1 MVRDPSE
8 QSIVSAVGFTN
19 ETDSRAS
26 MVRVDKRFITE
37 KFGPMVLSAGE
48 VFDIV
53 NTKEKGELVYV
64 KIVTDNPYA
73 AVLLELDD
81 SRNQEPN
88 GETAAELIYSGR
100 TTKSDNQFFAVDGD
114 PAKGYSLVYNPMT
127 PEPYDYKIRL
137 QLLNLI
143 PRSTDVFGN
152 NLNSVGRSGLPSPAR
167 PIHMAGGSF
176 TYPGLAAVDLE
187 TFAKAMANP
196 VAAQPYAAPNVFN
209 AAAFEQDNLT
219 IGAHTPYQG
228 LAGRPV
234 FRRLPPCISAAS
246 EAKGA
251 VNIDGEQI
259 ADAETATNSTAGL
272 KVLFGSQRTDGTQLD
287 AGTYPGSPAT
297 PSTMTLTLTDDT
309 ETDASGVGA
318 IAGSD
323 AAIVG
328 KRLFVR
334 NGDTIHFPGVVTL
347 AANDG
352 GTRNKLTV
360 SPGLADIPAKFE
372 VTVDSDTQTIGTIVT
387 EAELTP
393 KILVKQIIIKRRK
406 LVSFEG

>member
-8 QSIVSAVGFTN
+8 PSIVSAVGFTS
-19 ETDSRAS
+19 ETDSRAR
-26 MVRVDKRFITE
+26 MVRADKRFITE
-37 KFGPMVLSAGE
+37 KFGPMVLSSGE

-81 SRNQEPN
+81 YRNQEPN
-88 GETAAELIYSGR
+88 GETAAELIFDNR
-100 TTKSDNQFFAVDGD
+100 TEKADNQFFAIDGD
-114 PAKGYSLVYNPMT
+114 PAKGYALVYNPMT
-127 PEPYDYKIRL
+127 PEPYDYKIRI
-137 QLLNLI
+137 QVLNLI
-143 PRSTDVFGN
+143 RRSNDPFGN
-152 NLNSVGRSGLPSPAR
+152 NLNSVGRGGLPSPAR

-176 TYPGLAAVDLE
+176 TYPGLAGASLDTV
-187 TFAKAMANP
+187 AKAMAKP
-196 VAAQPYAAPNVFN
+196 VGAQPYSAPNVFN
-209 AAAFEQDNLT
+209 PALFNDNNIS

-228 LAGRPV
+228 LAARPV
-234 FRRLPPCISAAS
+234 FRRLPPCISATS
-246 EAKGA
+246 EAKGP
-251 VNIDGEQI
+251 VTIDGEQI

-272 KVLFGSQRTDGTQLD
+272 KVLFGSQRTAGTQLD
-287 AGTYPGSPAT
+287 AGTYPGTPAA
-297 PSTMTLTLTDDT
+297 PSTMTITLTDDT
-309 ETDASGVGA
+309 ETDASGLGA

-334 NGDTIHFPGVVTL
+334 NGDTIHFPGIVTA

-360 SPGLADIPAKFE
+360 SPGLSEIPSKFE
-372 VTVDSDTQTIGTIVT
+372 LTVDSDTQTIGTIVT
-387 EAELTP
+387 EAELSP
-393 KILVKQIIIKRRK
+393 KILIKQIIIKRRK

>member
-19 ETDSRAS
+19 ETDSSAS
-26 MVRVDKRFITE
+26 MIREDKRFITE
-37 KFGPMVLSAGE
+37 KFGPMVLSSGE

-81 SRNQEPN
+81 YRNQEPN

-100 TTKSDNQFFAVDGD
+100 TTKSDNQFFAMDGD
-114 PAKGYSLVYNPMT
+114 PAKGYSLVYNPMS

-176 TYPGLAAVDLE
+176 TYPGLAGVDLE

-234 FRRLPPCISAAS
+234 FRRLPNAIGGGAV
-246 EAKGA
+246 KGA
-251 VNIDGEQI
+251 VTIDGEQI
-259 ADAETATNSTAGL
+259 ADAETAITPTGGL
-272 KVLFGSQRTDGTQLD
+272 KVLFGTQAQVGGVQLD
-287 AGTYPGSPAT
+287 PVNFPGTPDSP
-297 PSTMTLTLTDDT
+297 SSMTISLTNDT
-309 ETDASGVGA
+309 ETDGSGVGVVPN
-318 IAGSD
+318 I
-323 AAIVG
+323 IG

-334 NGDTIHFPGVVTL
+334 NGDTIHFPGIVT
-347 AANDG
+347 AQDSFG
-352 GTRNKLTV
+352 GTNNKLTV
-360 SPGLADIPAKFE
+360 EPGLSDIPSKFE
-372 VTVDSDTQTIGTIVT
+372 VTLGSDTQTLGTVVT

>member
-19 ETDSRAS
+19 QTDSSAS
-26 MVRVDKRFITE
+26 MIREDKRYITE
-37 KFGPMVLSAGE
+37 KYGPMVLSSGE
-48 VFDIV
+48 VFDII

-81 SRNQEPN
+81 YRNQEPN

-100 TTKSDNQFFAVDGD
+100 TTKSDNQFFAMDGD
-114 PAKGYSLVYNPMT
+114 PAKGYSLVYNPMS

-137 QLLNLI
+137 QVLNLI
-143 PRSTDVFGN
+143 PRSNDVFGN

-176 TYPGLAAVDLE
+176 TYPGLAGVDLE

-196 VAAQPYAAPNVFN
+196 VAAQPYTAPNVFN

-234 FRRLPPCISAAS
+234 FRRLPPAISGGTV
-246 EAKGA
+246 KGA

-259 ADAETATNSTAGL
+259 ADAETATTTTGGM
-272 KVLFGSQRTDGTQLD
+272 KVLFGSQASGAQVEPVNFP
-287 AGTYPGSPAT
+287 GVPGS
-297 PSTMTLTLTDDT
+297 SSSMSITLRNDT
-309 ETDASGVGA
+309 ETDGSGIGA
-318 IAGSD
+318 VPADI
-323 AAIVG
+323 IG

-334 NGDTIHFPGVVTL
+334 NGDTIHFPGIVTE
-347 AANDG
+347 AADDG
-352 GTRNKLTV
+352 ATRNRLV
-360 SPGLADIPAKFE
+360 VEPGLADIPPKFE
-372 VTVDSDTQTIGTIVT
+372 VTLGSDTQTIGTVVT

>member
-19 ETDSRAS
+19 ETDSSAS
-26 MVRVDKRFITE
+26 MIREDKRFITE
-37 KFGPMVLSAGE
+37 KFGPMVLSSGE

-81 SRNQEPN
+81 YRNQEPN

-114 PAKGYSLVYNPMT
+114 PAKGYSLVYNPMS
-127 PEPYDYKIRL
+127 PEPYNYKIRL
-137 QLLNLI
+137 QVLNLI

-176 TYPGLAAVDLE
+176 TYPGLAGVDLE

-234 FRRLPPCISAAS
+234 FRRLPNAIGGGAV
-246 EAKGA
+246 KGA
-251 VNIDGEQI
+251 VTIDGEQI
-259 ADAETATNSTAGL
+259 ADAETAITPSGGV
-272 KVLFGSQRTDGTQLD
+272 KVLFGTQCTIGGTQLD
-287 AGTYPGSPAT
+287 PVNFPGTPGSP
-297 PSTMTLTLTDDT
+297 SSMTISLTNDT
-309 ETDASGVGA
+309 ETDGSGVGVVPN
-318 IAGSD
+318 
-323 AAIVG
+323 IVG
-328 KRLFVR
+328 KRVFVR
-334 NGDTIHFPGVVTL
+334 SGDTIHFPGVVT
-347 AANDG
+347 AQDSFGSTN
-352 GTRNKLTV
+352 NKLTV
-360 SPGLADIPAKFE
+360 EPGLADIPSKFE
-372 VTVDSDTQTIGTIVT
+372 VTVGSDTHTLGTVVT